1 MVTAV
6 RLRHI
11 DTSLGR
17 SAQSLTSS
25 FLVPFF
31 SPSCPDFL
39 SLTSLIW
46 QILFL
51 FSLYLTFILSFLR
64 AFSLCFL
71 EASSSPHPQPHYFSL
86 LVTFHWVIFEEGEF
100 TLTCWNEYVNKGSWQ
115 NASHVIYMV
124 DPVQTG
130 WIKSILKSK
139 RQLLNSFSSFRSIY
153 FLSETK
159 CWELSLGRWKVN
171 IFTWW

>member
-17 SAQSLTSS
+17 SAQGLTPHLLLSGA
-25 FLVPFF
+25 FF
-31 SPSCPDFL
+31 FPPSCPDFL

-71 EASSSPHPQPHYFSL
+71 VASSSPHPQRHYFSL
-86 LVTFHWVIFEEGEF
+86 LVTFHLVIFEEGEF

-115 NASHVIYMV
+115 NTSHVICMV

-139 RQLLNSFSSFRSIY
+139 RQLLNSFS
-153 FLSETK
+153 
-159 CWELSLGRWKVN
+159 
-171 IFTWW
+171 